1 MLDFLAGL
9 ILKLLKFT
17 VVVILLLIVVTA
29 IAIWIWGV

>member
-1 MLDFLAGL
+1 MLDFLAEL